1 MEILAMYD
9 IADPKRLRKVEKTMK
24 KFGWRVQKSVF
35 ECSLNEAVIEE
46 MKLAVSSIMNLDED
60 SFKIYPLLNDARIKQ
75 TIIGQGEIPDFK
87 EFVIV

>member
-9 IADPKRLRKVEKTMK
+9 IADPKRLRKVEKTLK

-35 ECSLNEAVIEE
+35 ECSLKESVIEE
-46 MKLAVSSIMNLDED
+46 LKNSVMDIMNLDED

-75 TIIGQGEIPDFK
+75 TIIGQGYIPEFK